1 MSLYQI
7 TYYTNHAIFDD
18 TISKEKIYDSTLKS
32 VGIYSKKV
40 KDILFIPPTITLT
53 HHEKLFKL
61 THVKSFHINWETPSR
76 APLFNSR
83 CRL

>member
-7 TYYTNHAIFDD
+7 TYYTNYATFDD

-32 VGIYSKKV
+32 IGIYSKKV

-53 HHEKLFKL
+53 HHEKSVKL
-61 THVKSFHINWETPSR
+61 THVKSFHIDWEVPSR
-76 APLFNSR
+76 ALLFNSR